1 MILAAA
7 VAVYT
12 VKSSLCFPMEFFL
25 IELIFPLADT
35 LATLAIACQALSLL
49 VLVLLAGERMKVIRK
64 PNGIL
69 NLLAHHSVLLMFVV
83 AFTASMG
90 SLFFSEI
97 AGWPPCKLCWLQRIF
112 MYPQVI
118 LIGMALWRRS
128 TDALPSI
135 LFLCLVGMSISAV
148 HYAEQM
154 LAILNPIA
162 FDPSVP
168 CDFSGIS
175 CKATHLLSY
184 NYITIPMLALTAFV
198 SNALIAASALRLS
211 PSARASLA
219 QPSRWTRFV
228 AAPILA
234 FFLLFLSWTVLHKQ
248 NTETL
253 SGETPLLF
261 EDEPSQMT
269 SLPVLVPKDEL
280 EIVQAQEG
288 THWTHAPAVPLPI
301 TRSEQKKI
309 VVEWEATERIG
320 DLDPAAGVRY
330 EFWGIEG
337 SVPGPTLRV
346 RQGDLIEIRLT
357 NNIDSN
363 HPHNIDF
370 HFATGPGGGAQALSV
385 KPGETAVVHLR
396 ALQPGFF
403 MYHCATPDI
412 PTHIANGMY
421 GGVIVDPAD
430 APLPPVDNEFA
441 IVQSEFYTENDKP
454 GIQELSLDRLDAED
468 PTYVVFNGFVGALT
482 GENSP
487 YVNVGDRIRLY
498 VLNAGPQLISS
509 FHVIGEIFDRVYR
522 EADFLSPPGRNIQST
537 LIPAGG
543 ATVVD
548 FVIDVPGTYILVDHA
563 IARAMHKGA
572 VGTIIAEGAD
582 NFEIFQSFADDN
594 APDGHMNDDAY
605 RVDTEQE
612 LPDRDAGSSAE
623 NEVIIRILKGSMI
636 RDNDPDNDYAPKVLT
651 VKPGTTVTWINE
663 DRVVHTVTARDRTF
677 NSGNVRKGERWSYTF
692 TEVGEYDYFCLPHPW
707 MTGAVI
713 VKE

>member
-1 MILAAA
+1 
-7 VAVYT
+7 
-12 VKSSLCFPMEFFL
+12 MEFFL

-35 LATLAIACQALSLL
+35 LAMLAIASQALSLL
-49 VLVLLAGERMKVIRK
+49 VLLLLIGEKMKLIRK

-69 NLLAHHSVLLMFVV
+69 NLLAHHSVLLMLVV

-118 LIGMALWRRS
+118 LLGMALWRRS

-135 LFLCLVGMSISAV
+135 IFLSLVGMSISAV
-148 HYAEQM
+148 HYVEQM
-154 LAILNPIA
+154 LAIINPIA
-162 FDPSVP
+162 FDPTIP

-175 CKATHLLSY
+175 CKATHILSY

-198 SNALIAASALRLS
+198 SNALIAASALRLP

-234 FFLLFLSWTVLHKQ
+234 LFLLFLGWTVLHKQ
-248 NTETL
+248 NAETL
-253 SGETPLLF
+253 SGAAPVLL
-261 EDEPSQMT
+261 EDEHRRMASPPALT
-269 SLPVLVPKDEL
+269 PKDAL

-288 THWTHAPAVPLPI
+288 VHWTFAPAVPSPI
-301 TRSEQKKI
+301 ARSEQKKI
-309 VVEWEATERIG
+309 IVEWEATERIG
-320 DLDPAAGVRY
+320 DLDPVVGIRY

-346 RQGDLIEIRLT
+346 RQGDLVEIRLT
-357 NNIDSN
+357 NNIDSD

-370 HFATGPGGGAQALSV
+370 HFATGPGGGAKALSV

-421 GGVIVDPAD
+421 GGIIVDPAD

-441 IVQSEFYTENDKP
+441 IVQSEFYTENDRP
-454 GIQELSLDRLDAED
+454 GLQELSLDRLDAED
-468 PTYVVFNGFVGALT
+468 PTYVVFNGSVGALT

-487 YVNVGDRIRLY
+487 YVNVGDSVRLY

-537 LIPAGG
+537 LVPAGG

-563 IARAMHKGA
+563 IARAIHKGA
-572 VGTIIAEGAD
+572 VGTIIAEGD
-582 NFEIFQSFADDN
+582 EDFEVYQSF
-594 APDGHMNDDAY
+594 
-605 RVDTEQE
+605 T
-612 LPDRDAGSSAE
+612 E
-623 NEVIIRILKGSMI
+623 NEAMNGHEEIAPPSEEKIADEILVRILPNSMK
-636 RDNDPDNDYAPKVLT
+636 RDDDPNNDYAPKVMT
-651 VKPGTTVTWINE
+651 VKAGTTVTWVNE
-663 DRVVHTVTARDRTF
+663 DRVLHTVTSRDRIF
-677 NSGNVRKGERWSYTF
+677 HSGNMRKGQRWSRTF
-692 TEVGEYDYFCLPHPW
+692 DEPGTYEYYCLPHPW

-713 VKE
+713 VEE